1 MTIYRFFLEMKTR
14 AIIIVAIFAVLMQ
27 KLHAQVCANPTTTIF
42 ALNQSGGDI
51 DPVNVNTASVGT
63 SLTNSGDAGYPGATG
78 NANGIGLDIQNS
90 SFYFFQNN
98 AAGTQKF
105 VSFNT
110 LTNTYTT
117 LAASP
122 MSNFV
127 VKGCVTADGTGYYCI
142 DGGNNLLFYN
152 ISANTWTKIGANLK
166 DQHGNSLTTTFS
178 NLASGDMAIDGVG
191 RLWIVVSSSSNYGLY
206 VLGAPLPNTATSP
219 ITLTELIRPTTST
232 PTGAVFAGIA
242 FSSSGTIYMSTVN
255 DLYILQNNLSLSHV
269 GAFSTPGVGG
279 DLTSCNFPFG
289 ILQISWADF
298 SAFLQN
304 NHSVMLTW
312 SVNQQIDN
320 IGFNIERS
328 WDGETWENIGYQ
340 GNEPRGNTQTYSF
353 PDNSP
358 NSGVNYY
365 RIKATDFNGRNSY
378 SVIKTVNIAGN
389 NSVNIWPIPAKG
401 TIKIQVQS
409 SSNGSAIS
417 NFRIITSWGQ
427 SIFSGSLNTGTNTVD
442 VSSLSPGTYIVE
454 VKLPNGEILN
464 QKLLKW

>member
-1 MTIYRFFLEMKTR
+1 MKTK
-14 AIIIVAIFAVLMQ
+14 AIIFVAIFVVFMQ
-27 KLHAQVCANPTTTIF
+27 KLHAQVCANPTNTIY

-51 DPVNVNTASVGT
+51 DPVNVNTASVGA
-63 SLTNSGDAGYPGATG
+63 SLTNAGDAGYPGGTG
-78 NANGIGLDIQNS
+78 NANGIGLDFQNS
-90 SFYFFQNN
+90 TFYFFQNN

-110 LTNTYTT
+110 LTNKYTT

-127 VKGCVTADGTGYYCI
+127 VKGCLTADGTGYYCI
-142 DGGNNLLFYN
+142 DGGNNLLYYN
-152 ISANTWTKIGANLK
+152 IPANTWTTIGSNLK
-166 DQHGNSLTTTFS
+166 DQNGNSLTTTFS
-178 NLASGDMAIDGVG
+178 NMGSGDMAIDGVG
-191 RLWIVVSSSSNYGLY
+191 RLWIVVSSSSNYGLF
-206 VLGAPLPNTATSP
+206 VLSAPLPNTPTSP
-219 ITLTELIRPTTST
+219 ITLTEVIPPTTST

-255 DLYILQNNLSLSHV
+255 DLYVLQNNLSLTHV
-269 GAFSTPGVGG
+269 GAFSISGVGG
-279 DLTSCNFPFG
+279 DLTSCNFPFA

-298 SAFLQN
+298 SAFVQN
-304 NHSVMLTW
+304 YHSVILTW

-320 IGFNIERS
+320 IGFTIERS
-328 WDGETWENIGYQ
+328 SDGETWKNIGYHA
-340 GNEPRGNTQTYSF
+340 NEPGDNTLTYSF

-365 RIKATDFNGRNSY
+365 RIMATDIKGSSSY
-378 SVIKTVNIAGN
+378 SVIKTVNIAGT

-401 TIKIQVQS
+401 TIKIQVEV
-409 SSNGSAIS
+409 SSNGSASS
-417 NFRIITSWGQ
+417 NFRIITLLGQ
-427 SIFSGSLNTGTNTVD
+427 LVSSGLLNTGSNTVD

-454 VKLPNGEILN
+454 VRLPNGEWLN